1 MGIITIDS
9 DFLKIMDHSD
19 EVISLEYPAAL
30 SKGIVIDGN
39 IEEKAERF
47 LWLLHEKGIL

>member
-1 MGIITIDS
+1 
-9 DFLKIMDHSD
+9 MDHSD
-19 EVISLEYPAAL
+19 KTISLEHPIAV

-47 LWLLHEKGIL
+47 LNILHEKGLL